1 MVARTKM
8 ELYGSFCKNSSLPSS
23 LKERG
28 RKKGK
33 NNVLDDHLTQINV
46 HVSCS
51 QAVQI
56 ECLDKI
62 SAMFIQRFVEQSRR
76 KR

>member
-8 ELYGSFCKNSSLPSS
+8 ELYDSFCKNSSLPSS

-28 RKKGK
+28 EKMGK

-46 HVSCS
+46 HVSCG

-62 SAMFIQRFVEQSRR
+62 NAMFIQRFVEQSRR

>member
-8 ELYGSFCKNSSLPSS
+8 ELYDSFCKNSSLPSS
-23 LKERG
+23 LKGGGGE
-28 RKKGK
+28 GK

-46 HVSCS
+46 HVSCG